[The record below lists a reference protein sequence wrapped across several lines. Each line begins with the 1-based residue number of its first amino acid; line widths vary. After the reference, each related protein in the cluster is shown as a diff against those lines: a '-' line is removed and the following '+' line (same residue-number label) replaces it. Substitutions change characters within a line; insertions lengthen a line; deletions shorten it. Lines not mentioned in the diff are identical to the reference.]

1 MEVRRLEGKVAVI
14 TGTGPGI
21 ARQVALRFA
30 AEGAKI
36 VGCDIDP
43 VSAEETVRLVRAG
56 GGEME
61 SLHPVDL
68 TVEED
73 VHRLFEF
80 AVEKF
85 GGVDIVDCNAMQLRI
100 GAVEDLS
107 LADWSFTIE
116 QTMTVPFLTAKH
128 AIPHLR
134 ARGGG
139 SMILMGSVSGMN
151 IGAGYVGNISILGP
165 YAVAKAGVIRLATM
179 LANELA
185 IDHIRVNTISPG
197 CVSTPNGLA
206 FYGDEG
212 SEERR
217 VTEGSSLI
225 SRLATPDDIA
235 SAAVYLSSDDASF
248 VTGHN
253 LVVDGGY
260 IASGSVGRP
269 AQVDIDAYQSK
280 REELSVADHWDTSG
294 ARR

>member
-1 MEVRRLEGKVAVI
+1 MAGRLEGKVAVI

-21 ARQVALRFA
+21 ARSVALRFA

-43 VSAEETVRLVRAG
+43 VSAEETMRLVRASG
-56 GGEME
+56 GVME
-61 SLHPVDL
+61 SLHPLDL
-68 TVEED
+68 AVEEN

-80 AVEKF
+80 AVETF
-85 GGVDIVDCNAMQLRI
+85 GGVDIVDCNSMQLRI

-107 LADWSFTIE
+107 LDDWNLTVE

-139 SMILMGSVSGMN
+139 SMILMGSVSGMDV
-151 IGAGYVGNISILGP
+151 GAGYVGNISILGP
-165 YAVAKAGVIRLATM
+165 YAVAKAGVIRLATL

-185 IDHIRVNTISPG
+185 VDNIRVNAISPG
-197 CVSTPNGLA
+197 CVATPNGLA

-217 VTEGSSLI
+217 VVEGSSLI
-225 SRLATPDDIA
+225 RRLATPDDIA
-235 SAAVYLSSDDASF
+235 NAATYLSSDDASF

-260 IASGSVGRP
+260 IASGSAGQP
-269 AQVDIDAYQSK
+269 AQADIDAYQPK
-280 REELSVADHWDTSG
+280 REELSVADRWETSG